1 MSGNSLV
8 ADTNIVL
15 YLLSGDETVANLLND
30 WQVYLSF
37 ISELELLSYKYL
49 TDKENKRVQE
59 FLSVC
64 HIIDINDRIKENS
77 IYIKRKYGLKLPDSI
92 IAGTAMFLDFP
103 LITAD
108 SDFVKIKEL
117 EQLLYEK

>member
-30 WQVYLSF
+30 RQVYLSF
-37 ISELELLSYKYL
+37 ISELELLSYKHL
-49 TDKENKRVQE
+49 TDKENKRIEE

-77 IYIKRKYGLKLPDSI
+77 IHIKRKYGLKLPDSI